1 MYPDEIKQGWS
12 VARLWH
18 LWCCLIALDL
28 ASSTILAVISWRK
41 RLDNLFH
48 WTHAPSEQRLVLMAI
63 LYILLGIAII
73 IPSVILAFFA
83 WASPTAMIIPIGI
96 IILFAW
102 FSLFG

>member
-1 MYPDEIKQGWS
+1 
-12 VARLWH
+12 
-18 LWCCLIALDL
+18 
-28 ASSTILAVISWRK
+28 
-41 RLDNLFH
+41 
-48 WTHAPSEQRLVLMAI
+48 MAI